1 MARARSTWLSGSLF
15 LFNPFRFNCMR
26 SIFPHVSSSLLFT
39 TQWVESIASLC
50 FIYYWL
56 AALFCGFCSG
66 LFWGELFFDFCCYHR
81 RRGFHLG
88 HHPEG
93 SVYTIRG
100 HNCHLSNGQRVT
112 TFWNH
117 SSCFVS
123 LTRVMQ
129 RKRSEEKA
137 ETPARTKGCH
147 HIVLLIFLAASH
159 FGRLQN
165 TLFPSLILPLCFL
178 KFFTNR
184 MYLLEG

>member
-1 MARARSTWLSGSLF
+1 MSQ
-15 LFNPFRFNCMR
+15 
-26 SIFPHVSSSLLFT
+26 V
-39 TQWVESIASLC
+39 
-50 FIYYWL
+50 
-56 AALFCGFCSG
+56 
-66 LFWGELFFDFCCYHR
+66 LFFLPPKTKNIDLLRCSAVSAVACSKVNYSLIFAATTAEEAFTWVTILKEVCN
-81 RRGFHLG
+81 
-88 HHPEG
+88 
-93 SVYTIRG
+93 TIRG

-137 ETPARTKGCH
+137 DTPARTKGCH

-159 FGRLQN
+159 FGKLQN

-184 MYLLEG
+184 MYLPEG